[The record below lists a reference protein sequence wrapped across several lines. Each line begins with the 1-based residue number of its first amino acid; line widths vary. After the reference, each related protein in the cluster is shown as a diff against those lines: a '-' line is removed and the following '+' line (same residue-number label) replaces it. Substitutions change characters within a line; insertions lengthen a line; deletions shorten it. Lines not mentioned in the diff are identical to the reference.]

1 MSNPLS
7 GVLNKART
15 SLGGPLS
22 GFQGPQKMQMPN
34 RTPGGIMPPGA
45 GGGMPA
51 FGGGMPAF
59 GGGMPAFGGG
69 MPGGMMPQGPVSAP
83 GNTGII
89 PPHMQNMGGG
99 MPAPQMKPPMADALS
114 AFNATGALPPGMP
127 RGPMGTMGGPVAGNR
142 GRYLAMGLRKR
153 RAGAGQRFG
162 QVAAVP
168 TDTMPTMPSSP
179 PGAALA

>member
-15 SLGGPLS
+15 SFGGPLA

-34 RTPGGIMPPGA
+34 RMPGGIMPPGA
-45 GGGMPA
+45 GS
-51 FGGGMPAF
+51 
-59 GGGMPAFGGG
+59 GMPAFGGG

-83 GNTGII
+83 GNTGIV
-89 PPHMQNMGGG
+89 PPHMQNAGGG

-114 AFNATGALPPGMP
+114 AFNATGALPAGMP
-127 RGPMGTMGGPVAGNR
+127 RGPMGAMGGPVAGNR
-142 GRYLAMGLRKR
+142 GRHLAMGLRKR

-162 QVAAVP
+162 QVAAAP
-168 TDTMPTMPSSP
+168 MDAMPTMPSSP